1 MKEAATNTMNYK
13 EIDDSSENGEVFYEQ
28 FIGSIEIP
36 FYTLNAE
43 GKLTYYNEAAA
54 VLWGRHP
61 KLGSDLWDNEFQLLN
76 PDGTPLAVIESPVA
90 IAFREQRAVPGREVI
105 IVHADGSYRYV
116 ISHPQ
121 PIFDEAG
128 NLKGI
133 VNLLEDV
140 TAIRQAEKKIREY
153 DQNYKAML
161 HSIEKKIE
169 DTTRELL
176 NKIEEQEKN
185 EKRFHRMVEEVE
197 DYAIILLDKNG
208 LIQNWNK
215 GAEKIKGYTEQ
226 EIIGKSF
233 EIFYSAEDRKR
244 KVPQRLIHKAANE
257 GKATTEGWRIR
268 KDGSR
273 FWGSI
278 VITALHDAKGE
289 LIGFTKVTR
298 DLTERKIA
306 DDKLRAY
313 SEELEFRNTELE
325 QFTYVASHDMKEPL
339 RKIQLYASHIRSST
353 HNQLDERSSDF
364 LDRLLKATARM
375 NNLIEDLLAYSRTSS
390 VEESFVPVDL
400 NEVVKEVANSYHEE
414 LQQRNVDFQVDTL
427 PVIAGIPFQI
437 KQLIDNLINNAL
449 KYSDPKKKPFIKI
462 TSKKNTEQAI
472 PNVSHGGNKPY
483 IHLCIADNGIGFE
496 QEYADKIFGVF
507 QRLEASSETTGSGI
521 GLAICK
527 KIVQNHSGYIW
538 ASGKKNEGARF
549 DIYLPELRARKMD

>member
-1 MKEAATNTMNYK
+1 MKEAPTNTMTYK
-13 EIDDSSENGEVFYEQ
+13 KIDDSSENGEIFYEQ

-54 VLWGRHP
+54 ALWGRSP
-61 KLGSDLWDNEFQLLN
+61 KLNNNLWNNEFQLLN
-76 PDGTPLAVIESPVA
+76 PDGTPLDVIESPVA
-90 IAFREQRAVPGREVI
+90 IALKERRPVPGREVI
-105 IVHADGSYRYV
+105 IVHADGSYKYV

-133 VNLLEDV
+133 VNLLQDI

-153 DQNYKAML
+153 DQNYKTML

-169 DTTRELL
+169 DRTRELL
-176 NKIEEQEKN
+176 SKIEEQKKN
-185 EKRFHRMVEEVE
+185 EERFHRMVEEVE

-233 EIFYSAEDRKR
+233 EIFYSAEDRK
-244 KVPQRLIHKAANE
+244 KKIPQQLICKAADE
-257 GKATTEGWRIR
+257 GKATTEGWRVR

-278 VITALHDAKGE
+278 VITALHDAKGA

-313 SEELEFRNTELE
+313 SEELEFRNAELE

-339 RKIQLYASHIRSST
+339 RKIQLYASHIRGSQ

-364 LDRLLKATARM
+364 LDRLLKATVRM
-375 NNLIEDLLAYSRTSS
+375 NTLIEDLLAYSRTSS

-400 NEVVKEVANSYHEE
+400 NEVVREVAGSYYEE
-414 LQQRNVDFQVDTL
+414 LQQRKIDFQVDVL
-427 PVIAGIPFQI
+427 PTIAGIPFQI

-449 KYSDPKKKPFIKI
+449 KYSDPLKKTFIKI
-462 TSKKNTEQAI
+462 TSEKISEQAI
-472 PNVSHGGNKPY
+472 PYVSHGGNKTY
-483 IHLCIADNGIGFE
+483 VHLSIIDNGIGFE

-538 ASGKKNEGARF
+538 ATGEKNKGARF
-549 DIYLPELRARKMD
+549 DIYLPELRAHTAD